1 MRGAIKRLGSEA
13 EARNLHAYATAALAG
28 GAFAGDL
35 PSYEKVFGSA
45 ASEVEQSDD
54 VIAAN
59 IKLWAAQMGVR

>member
-28 GAFAGDL
+28 AAFAGEL
-35 PSYEKVFGSA
+35 PAYEKVFVA
-45 ASEVEQSDD
+45 AALDIEQSDE

-59 IKLWAAQMGVR
+59 IKLWAAQMGLR